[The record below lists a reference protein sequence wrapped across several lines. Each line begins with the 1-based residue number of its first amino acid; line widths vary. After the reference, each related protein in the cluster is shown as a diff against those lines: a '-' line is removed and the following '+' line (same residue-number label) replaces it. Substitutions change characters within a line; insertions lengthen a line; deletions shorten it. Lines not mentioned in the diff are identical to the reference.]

1 MTGSGRPPYVGALC
15 ALGALVAIFAAGT
28 QAIHFAPEGAHVATW
43 WPAAGIA
50 VSLLTLAPRAWW
62 PALVA
67 GVVLAS
73 GAANMAGGRA
83 FDISLCFGLSNAAEA
98 VVAAFVLRRGTTV
111 GARLESL
118 DDFLRL
124 LRAAI
129 AGALVFATGAALSV
143 AVLAEGG
150 LVDTWRY
157 VWASHTAST
166 LVIVPVALTLR
177 QRPLDR
183 RLPELAIQSTALL
196 AVTLLVFAP
205 DQPLAIAFAPLPL
218 LVWASLRLGVRTLAW
233 QLVGTSV
240 IATVLTAEGHG
251 PFAAS
256 VEAGASS
263 GAGAGAIV
271 QLWLLSAALMTLPLT
286 VTVEQRRH
294 LLDEVTA
301 REELFRRNFTESLT
315 GMLLLKPQRERLEI
329 VDANDAALRLLGEET
344 SPLVG
349 RYLDRVVDQ
358 PAVVRAAAQQMLDG
372 DRDGW
377 TAQLGLV
384 DRPRTRIDV
393 SVSLIS
399 GGDEPVLAAQLLDV
413 TAEHNARARI
423 EAAEKLTSA
432 TLDTAA
438 CIVMVADMEGT
449 VVRVNAAT
457 CGLTGFR
464 EDQILGRPAWDTV
477 VPEHRV
483 PFVKEIFSSPD
494 GAAVPGTREADVA
507 RADGGML
514 RVVWNN
520 NIVFDEDGRA
530 AYVVMTGIDVTAER
544 TAAGLVDHLLRA
556 SNTTALIAIDHRGR
570 ISLFNSGASGLLG
583 YETDE
588 VIGMPFTD
596 LFDPYELAIRTK
608 DSTTPG
614 TFAALVDSIGDHG
627 ETPAQDWTWVAAN
640 GTRPTVSMTLSVAAD
655 APAASNGF
663 LCVGR
668 DVTEQRHSQAML
680 VTALETERRAVERLR
695 RLDAA
700 KSEFVSTVSHELRTP
715 VTSIIGYTE
724 LLTDGSLVKPDP
736 AQLPLLD
743 AIARNGERL
752 ITICND
758 LLLIGE
764 LESGAAE
771 IAREEVDMV
780 ALMKFAEASLGHL
793 ARGRDLRLDVEFPD
807 ETTVVLGDRMQ
818 LERAIDNL
826 LSNAVKFTEDG
837 GEITVRLERDDA
849 EARLV
854 VRDTGVGIPEEEQ
867 ANLFQKFFRSST
879 AQAKAIQGAGL
890 GLSIVAGIVASHG
903 GRVGVQ
909 SAHLRGTECTVL
921 LPLHRVEGVSR
932 P

>member
-1 MTGSGRPPYVGALC
+1 MDRMIGSGRSPHVGALV
-15 ALGALVAIFAAGT
+15 AFGALVAIFAAGT
-28 QAIHFAPEGAHVATW
+28 QAIHFAPAGAHVATW

-50 VSLLTLAPRAWW
+50 VSLLILAPRSWW
-62 PALVA
+62 PALTG
-67 GVVLAS
+67 GVVVAS
-73 GAANMAGGRA
+73 GAANLAGGRDL
-83 FDISLCFGLSNAAEA
+83 DISFCFGLANAAEA
-98 VVAAFVLRRGTTV
+98 LVAAYLLTRGMTV
-111 GARLESL
+111 AARFESL

-124 LRAAI
+124 LRASV

-143 AVLAEGG
+143 AALDEGA

-177 QRPLDR
+177 RRPPDR
-183 RLPELAIQSTALL
+183 RLAELAIQSTALL

-218 LVWASLRLGVRTLAW
+218 LVWASLRLGVRALAW
-233 QLVGTSV
+233 QLLGTSV
-240 IATVLTAEGHG
+240 LATVLTAEGHG

-256 VEAGASS
+256 VAAGASS

-271 QLWLLSAALMTLPLT
+271 QLWLLSAALMALPLT
-286 VTVEQRRH
+286 VTVEQRRD
-294 LLDEVTA
+294 LLDAVTA
-301 REELFRRNFTESLT
+301 RERLFRRNFTESLT
-315 GMLLLKPQRERLEI
+315 GMLLLRPQRERLEI
-329 VDANDAALRLLGEET
+329 VDANDAAIRLLGEEHG
-344 SPLVG
+344 PLVG
-349 RYLDRVVDQ
+349 RYLDRVVDR
-358 PAVVRAAAQQMLDG
+358 PGVVRAAAQQMLDG
-372 DRDGW
+372 KQEGW

-413 TAEHNARARI
+413 TAEHRARARI

-438 CIVMVADMEGT
+438 CIIMVADMKGT
-449 VVRVNAAT
+449 VVRVNTAT
-457 CGLTGFR
+457 CALTGFT
-464 EDQILGRPAWDTV
+464 EDQILGRPVWESI
-477 VPEHRV
+477 VPEYRV
-483 PFVKEIFSSPD
+483 PLVKEIFSSPD

-507 RADGGML
+507 RADGGLL
-514 RVVWNN
+514 RVVWSND
-520 NIVFDEDGRA
+520 IVFDDDGCA

-544 TAAGLVDHLLRA
+544 TAAGLVEHLLRA
-556 SNTTALIAIDHRGR
+556 SNTTALIGIDQRGR
-570 ISLFNSGASGLLG
+570 ISLFNSGASAMLG

-588 VIGMPFTD
+588 VTGMPFID
-596 LFDPYELAIRTK
+596 LLDPDELASRTTG
-608 DSTTPG
+608 SAWPG
-614 TFAALVDSIGDHG
+614 TFVALVESIGEEG
-627 ETPAQDWTWVAAN
+627 ETLPQDWTWLAAN
-640 GTRPTVSMTLSVAAD
+640 GARPTVSMTLSVAAD
-655 APAASNGF
+655 APAARNGF

-724 LLTDGSLVKPDP
+724 LLTDGSLVRPDP

-743 AIARNGERL
+743 TIARNGERL

-758 LLLIGE
+758 LLMIEE
-764 LESGAAE
+764 LESGATE
-771 IAREEVDMV
+771 MSREPVDLT
-780 ALMKFAEASLGHL
+780 ALMKFAEASLVHL
-793 ARGRDLRLDVEFPD
+793 ARGRDLALDFDGPGGA
-807 ETTVVLGDRMQ
+807 TIVLGDRMQ
-818 LERAIDNL
+818 LERVMDNL

-837 GEITVRLERDDA
+837 GEIRVRLHRTET

-854 VRDTGVGIPEEEQ
+854 VQDTGLGIPEEEQ
-867 ANLFQKFFRSST
+867 SGLFQKFFRSST

-890 GLSIVAGIVASHG
+890 GLSIVSGIVSSHG
-903 GRVGVQ
+903 GRVTVE
-909 SAHLRGTECTVL
+909 SAHLRGTEVAVV
-921 LPLHRVEGVSR
+921 LPLLRV
-932 P
+932 

>member
-1 MTGSGRPPYVGALC
+1 MDNMTGSGRSPCVGALG
-15 ALGALVAIFAAGT
+15 ALGALVAIYVAGT
-28 QAIHFAPEGAHVATW
+28 QAVHFAPEGGQVAAW

-50 VSLLTLAPRAWW
+50 VSLLALAPRVWW
-62 PALVA
+62 PALAA
-67 GVVLAS
+67 GVVVAVT
-73 GAANMAGGRA
+73 AANLTGGRSL
-83 FDISLCFGLSNAAEA
+83 DVSLCFGLANAAEA
-98 VVAAFVLRRGTTV
+98 VVAGLVLRRGTAT
-111 GARLESL
+111 RPRFESL

-124 LRAAI
+124 VRAAV
-129 AGALVFATGAALSV
+129 AGAIVIATGAAL
-143 AVLAEGG
+143 AVTALEQG
-150 LVDTWRY
+150 VFIETWRY
-157 VWASHTAST
+157 VWASHAAST
-166 LVIVPVALTLR
+166 LVIVPVALTLGR
-177 QRPLDR
+177 RAQDR
-183 RLPELAIQSTALL
+183 RLVELSIQATALF

-218 LVWASLRLGVRTLAW
+218 LVWASLRLGVRALTWELLA
-233 QLVGTSV
+233 TSV
-240 IATVLTAEGHG
+240 LGTVMTAEGHG
-251 PFAAS
+251 PFAAN
-256 VEAGASS
+256 VATGASTIS
-263 GAGAGAIV
+263 GAGAMV
-271 QLWLLSAALMTLPLT
+271 QLWLLSAALMSLPLT

-294 LLDEVTA
+294 LLDAVTA
-301 REELFRRNFTESLT
+301 RERLFRRNFTESLT

-329 VDANDAALRLLGEET
+329 VDANDAALRLIGEET

-358 PAVVRAAAQQMLDG
+358 PSVVRAAAQQMLDG
-372 DRDGW
+372 DREGW

-384 DRPRTRIDV
+384 DRPRTRVDV
-393 SVSLIS
+393 SVTLIS
-399 GGDEPVLAAQLLDV
+399 SGDEPVLAAQLLDI

-438 CIVMVADMEGT
+438 CIIMVADMKGT
-449 VVRVNAAT
+449 VVRVNTAT
-457 CGLTGFR
+457 FGLTGFS
-464 EDQILGRPAWDTV
+464 EDQILGRPVWESI
-477 VPEHRV
+477 VPAYRV
-483 PFVKEIFSSPD
+483 PMVKEIFSSPD
-494 GAAVPGTREADVA
+494 GAAVPGAREADVA

-520 NIVFDEDGRA
+520 NIVFDDEGRA

-544 TAAGLVDHLLRA
+544 TAAGLLDHLLRA
-556 SNTTALIAIDHRGR
+556 SNTTALIGIDHRGR

-583 YETDE
+583 YDTDE

-596 LFDPYELAIRTK
+596 LLDHDELRTRT
-608 DSTTPG
+608 SGSAWPG
-614 TFAALVDSIGDHG
+614 TFPALVESIGDEG
-627 ETPAQDWTWVAAN
+627 ETAPQDWTWLAAN
-640 GTRPTVSMTLSVAAD
+640 GTRPTVSMTLSVATD
-655 APAASNGF
+655 APAARNGF

-680 VTALETERRAVERLR
+680 ITALETERRAVERLR

-724 LLTDGSLVKPDP
+724 LLTDGSLVKPDA

-743 AIARNGERL
+743 TIARNGERL

-758 LLLIGE
+758 LLMIGE

-771 IAREEVDMV
+771 IAREEVDLL
-780 ALMKFAEASLGHL
+780 ALMKYAEASAGHL
-793 ARGRDLRLDVEFPD
+793 ARGRYLSLSFQSPD
-807 ETTVVLGDRMQ
+807 EPTVVLGDRIQ
-818 LERAIDNL
+818 LERAMDNL

-837 GEITVRLERDDA
+837 GEITVRLEQDGY

-854 VRDTGVGIPEEEQ
+854 VSDTGIGIPEEEQ
-867 ANLFQKFFRSST
+867 SGVFQKFFRSST

-890 GLSIVAGIVASHG
+890 GLSIVAGIIASHG

-909 SAHLRGTECTVL
+909 SAHLRGTEFTVL
-921 LPLHRVEGVSR
+921 LPLHRR
-932 P
+932 

>member
-1 MTGSGRPPYVGALC
+1 MRSP
-15 ALGALVAIFAAGT
+15 
-28 QAIHFAPEGAHVATW
+28 W
-43 WPAAGIA
+43 
-50 VSLLTLAPRAWW
+50 
-62 PALVA
+62 
-67 GVVLAS
+67 
-73 GAANMAGGRA
+73 
-83 FDISLCFGLSNAAEA
+83 
-98 VVAAFVLRRGTTV
+98 
-111 GARLESL
+111 
-118 DDFLRL
+118 
-124 LRAAI
+124 
-129 AGALVFATGAALSV
+129 ATGRS
-143 AVLAEGG
+143 
-150 LVDTWRY
+150 
-157 VWASHTAST
+157 
-166 LVIVPVALTLR
+166 
-177 QRPLDR
+177 DR
-183 RLPELAIQSTALL
+183 RWVELGIQATALF

-218 LVWASLRLGVRTLAW
+218 LVWASLRLGVRACAWELLA
-233 QLVGTSV
+233 TSV
-240 IATVLTAEGHG
+240 LGTVLTAEGHG
-251 PFAAS
+251 PFAAN
-256 VEAGASS
+256 VATGASTVS
-263 GAGAGAIV
+263 GAGAMV
-271 QLWLLSAALMTLPLT
+271 QLWLLSAALMSLPLT

-329 VDANDAALRLLGEET
+329 VDANDAALRLLGEERG
-344 SPLVG
+344 PVVG

-384 DRPRTRIDV
+384 DRPRTRVDV

-438 CIVMVADMEGT
+438 CIVMVADMSGT

-457 CGLTGFR
+457 FGLTGFS
-464 EDQILGRPAWDTV
+464 EDQILGRPVWETII
-477 VPEHRV
+477 PEYRV
-483 PFVKEIFSSPD
+483 PLVKEIFSSPD

-507 RADGGML
+507 RADGRLL

-520 NIVFDEDGRA
+520 NIVFDDEGRA

-556 SNTTALIAIDHRGR
+556 SNTTALIGIDHRGR

-596 LFDPYELAIRTK
+596 LLDPEELAIRTM
-608 DSTTPG
+608 DSATPG
-614 TFAALVDSIGDHG
+614 TFAALVESIGDQG
-627 ETPAQDWTWVAAN
+627 ETPPQDWTWRAAN
-640 GTRPTVSMTLSVAAD
+640 DTRPTVSMTLSVAAD
-655 APAASNGF
+655 APAAHNGF

-668 DVTEQRHSQAML
+668 DVTEQRHSQTML
-680 VTALETERRAVERLR
+680 ITALETERRAVERLR

-724 LLTDGSLVKPDP
+724 LLTDGSLVKPDV

-743 AIARNGERL
+743 TIARNGERL

-771 IAREEVDMV
+771 MTREEVDLV
-780 ALMKFAEASLGHL
+780 VLMKFAEVSLGHL
-793 ARGRDLRLDVEFPD
+793 ARGRDLSLSFDSPKEA
-807 ETTVVLGDRMQ
+807 TVVLGDRMQ

-826 LSNAVKFTEDG
+826 LNNAVKFTEDG
-837 GEITVRLERDDA
+837 GDIAVRLERNGSVA
-849 EARLV
+849 KLV
-854 VRDTGVGIPEEEQ
+854 VRDTGIGIPEEEQ
-867 ANLFQKFFRSST
+867 AGLFQKFFRSST

-903 GRVGVQ
+903 GRVGVE
-909 SAHLRGTECTVL
+909 SAHLRGTEFSVL
-921 LPLHRVEGVSR
+921 LPLHRV
-932 P
+932 

>member
-1 MTGSGRPPYVGALC
+1 MVDMTGSGRPPYVGALA
-15 ALGALVAIFAAGT
+15 ALGALVAIYLAGT
-28 QAIHFAPEGAHVATW
+28 QAVHFAPEGGQVAAW

-50 VSLLTLAPRAWW
+50 VSLLALAPRAWW
-62 PALVA
+62 PALSAGIVVSVGAANLTAGRSLDVSLCFGLANAAEALVA
-67 GVVLAS
+67 GVVLRR
-73 GAANMAGGRA
+73 GAA
-83 FDISLCFGLSNAAEA
+83 
-98 VVAAFVLRRGTTV
+98 
-111 GARLESL
+111 ARPRFESL

-124 LRAAI
+124 VRASVS
-129 AGALVFATGAALSV
+129 GAVVIATGAAL
-143 AVLAEGG
+143 AVTALEGG
-150 LVDTWRY
+150 VFLETWRY
-157 VWASHTAST
+157 VWASHAAST
-166 LVIVPVALTLR
+166 LVIVPVALTLGHR
-177 QRPLDR
+177 AQDR
-183 RLPELAIQSTALL
+183 RLVELGIQATALF

-218 LVWASLRLGVRTLAW
+218 LVWASLRLGVRALSWELLA
-233 QLVGTSV
+233 TSV
-240 IATVLTAEGHG
+240 LGTVMTAEGYG
-251 PFAAS
+251 PFAAN
-256 VEAGASS
+256 VATGASTVP
-263 GAGAGAIV
+263 GAGAMV
-271 QLWLLSAALMTLPLT
+271 QLWLLSAALMSLPLT

-294 LLDEVTA
+294 LLDAVTA

-329 VDANDAALRLLGEET
+329 VDANDAALRLIGEEGG
-344 SPLVG
+344 PVVG

-358 PAVVRAAAQQMLDG
+358 PALVRAAAQQMLDG

-384 DRPRTRIDV
+384 DRPRTRVDV
-393 SVSLIS
+393 AVSLIS

-438 CIVMVADMEGT
+438 CIVMVADMSGT

-457 CGLTGFR
+457 FGLTGFS
-464 EDQILGRPAWDTV
+464 EDQILGRPVWETI
-477 VPEHRV
+477 VPEYRV
-483 PFVKEIFSSPD
+483 PLVKEIFSSPD
-494 GAAVPGTREADVA
+494 GAAVPGTREADVT
-507 RADGGML
+507 RADGRLL

-520 NIVFDEDGRA
+520 NIVFDDEGRA
-530 AYVVMTGIDVTAER
+530 TYVVMTGIDVTAER

-556 SNTTALIAIDHRGR
+556 SNTTALIGIDHRGR

-583 YETDE
+583 YEMDE

-596 LFDPYELAIRTK
+596 LLDPEELAIRTME
-608 DSTTPG
+608 SATPG
-614 TFAALVDSIGDHG
+614 TFAALVESIGDQG
-627 ETPAQDWTWVAAN
+627 ETPPQDWTWRAAN
-640 GTRPTVSMTLSVAAD
+640 DTRPTVSMTLSVAAD
-655 APAASNGF
+655 AHSARNGF

-668 DVTEQRHSQAML
+668 DVTEQRHSQTML
-680 VTALETERRAVERLR
+680 ITALETERRAVERLR

-724 LLTDGSLVKPDP
+724 LLTDGSLVKPDV

-743 AIARNGERL
+743 TIARNGERL

-771 IAREEVDMV
+771 MTREEVDLV
-780 ALMKFAEASLGHL
+780 VLMKFAEVSLGHL
-793 ARGRDLRLDVEFPD
+793 ARGRDLSLSFDSPD
-807 ETTVVLGDRMQ
+807 EATVVLGDRLQ
-818 LERAIDNL
+818 LERAIDSL
-826 LSNAVKFTEDG
+826 LNNAVKFTEDG
-837 GEITVRLERDDA
+837 GDIAVRLERNGSV
-849 EARLV
+849 ARLV
-854 VRDTGVGIPEEEQ
+854 VRDTGIGIPEEEQ
-867 ANLFQKFFRSST
+867 AGLFQKFFRSST

-903 GRVGVQ
+903 GRVGVE
-909 SAHLRGTECTVL
+909 SAHLRGTEFSVL
-921 LPLHRVEGVSR
+921 LPLHRV
-932 P
+932 